1 MKNSI
6 LIILAAFALVF
17 TSCQKDDVVD
27 IIEIPTTTITT
38 TNNTYNEVVVEDGAF
53 LQEEV
58 PQYNVQV
65 RSLTPNIYVKEITVM
80 QLTEAGQANPVI
92 NFDENTYIDNG
103 RHHDLVANDGIYT
116 STTTFTHD
124 AEVPFRD

>member
-103 RHHDLVANDGIYT
+103 LSLIHI
-116 STTTFTHD
+116 
-124 AEVPFRD
+124 